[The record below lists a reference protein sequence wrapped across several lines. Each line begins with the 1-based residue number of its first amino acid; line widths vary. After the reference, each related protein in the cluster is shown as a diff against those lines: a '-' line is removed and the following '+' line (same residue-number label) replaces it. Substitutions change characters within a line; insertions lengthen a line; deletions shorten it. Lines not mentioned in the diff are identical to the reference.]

1 MMARRDA
8 LMIFDDDMLHE
19 FVVVGDRLNIKP
31 AFQHFL
37 EIEEDTKHG
46 YLIIDH
52 GKIALEG
59 CNFPVDE
66 FEKIKKKFI
75 VVKS

>member
-1 MMARRDA
+1 MAGRDS
-8 LMIFDDDMLHE
+8 LIILDDDMLHE
-19 FVVVGDRLNIKP
+19 FVVVEDRLNIKP

-37 EIEEDTKHG
+37 EVEEGTKHG

-66 FEKIKKKFI
+66 FEKIKKNFI